1 MIYTSPHPSIQATR
15 YGIGNRVVVGSQGE
29 QTYCG
34 HDFATL
40 GAATE
45 AAEQAAWD
53 IIQIKFPN
61 VQRSEVDCYVVTE
74 ALNGYVRA

>member
-1 MIYTSPHPSIQATR
+1 MTLLDPLPCSESGH
-15 YGIGNRVVVGSQGE
+15 GE

-34 HDFATL
+34 HEFATL

-45 AAEQAAWD
+45 AAEQTAWD

-61 VQRSEVDCYVVTE
+61 VQRSEVDWYVVTE